1 MGRGYTLISFSFGDR
16 LVHTLVILETAS
28 ILVLWCKLGV
38 GGLTGATLG
47 GGILAFNI
55 MRRPFAIQKRVFY
68 KSPTRHY
75 PPCDVLGCQAG
86 YNTSRYVLRGFV
98 GSGNGWI
105 ADGFGI

>member
-1 MGRGYTLISFSFGDR
+1 
-16 LVHTLVILETAS
+16 
-28 ILVLWCKLGV
+28 
-38 GGLTGATLG
+38 
-47 GGILAFNI
+47 

-86 YNTSRYVLRGFV
+86 YNTSRYVFRGFV